1 MSSNSRKQKEKSNY
15 PFTFNVIP
23 ETLESPFKEL
33 FPSYPEGLVQSEP
46 GNFVYHPLY
55 SQNADEF
62 YNFPIRKD
70 DVWIRTFPRSG
81 KDLKFCR
88 KMVIILTNWDDTG
101 TTWTSELTWL
111 IMNDCNFEEANKVP
125 LTIRSPNI
133 E

>member
-23 ETLESPFKEL
+23 ETLQSPFKEL
-33 FPSYPEGLVQSEP
+33 FPSYPESEP

-62 YNFPIRKD
+62 YNFTIMKD
-70 DVWIRTFPRSG
+70 DVWIRTFPKS
-81 KDLKFCR
+81 
-88 KMVIILTNWDDTG
+88 G

-111 IMNDCNFEEANKVP
+111 IMNDCNFEEAN
-125 LTIRSPNI
+125 
-133 E
+133 

>member
-33 FPSYPEGLVQSEP
+33 FPSYPESLVQSEP

-62 YNFPIRKD
+62 YNFTIMKD
-70 DVWIRTFPRSG
+70 DVWIRTFPKSG
-81 KDLKFCR
+81 NNT
-88 KMVIILTNWDDTG
+88 IILLNYPVRV
-101 TTWTSELTWL
+101 LYPL
-111 IMNDCNFEEANKVP
+111 NDKKKRHGLP
-125 LTIRSPNI
+125 S
-133 E
+133 

>member
-33 FPSYPEGLVQSEP
+33 FPSYPESLVQSEP

-62 YNFPIRKD
+62 YNFTIMKD
-70 DVWIRTFPRSG
+70 DVWIRTFPKSG
-81 KDLKFCR
+81 NNT
-88 KMVIILTNWDDTG
+88 IILLNYPVRVLYPLNDKKKRHGLPSWLG
-101 TTWTSELTWL
+101 SLWTTATLKRPIKFL
-111 IMNDCNFEEANKVP
+111 
-125 LTIRSPNI
+125 
-133 E
+133 